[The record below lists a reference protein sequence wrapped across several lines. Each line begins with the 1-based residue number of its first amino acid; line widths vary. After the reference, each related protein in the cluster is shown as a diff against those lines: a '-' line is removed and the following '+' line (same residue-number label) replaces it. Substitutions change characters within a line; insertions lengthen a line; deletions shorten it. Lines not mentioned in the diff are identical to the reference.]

1 MVNDKVVLITGA
13 SGGLGTSV
21 TKAFLDA
28 GATVIGVSR
37 SIKQSSFSDAS
48 FVAMPGEIS
57 SGEAANLLVAK
68 SISRFQRIDAFVHL
82 VGGFEGGHTLHETDD
97 AVLDRMLEI
106 NLRSLF
112 RMLRAVL
119 PPMRARHSGRIV
131 AVGSKAAVEPAPMV
145 AAYGASKAALVSLIR
160 SVAAENKDAGIS
172 ANVVLPATMDT
183 PANRAA
189 VPSADP
195 QKWVQPRQVAQL
207 LVNLADDELS
217 QVSGAVIP
225 IYGSEL

>member
-1 MVNDKVVLITGA
+1 MLNSKVVLITGA
-13 SGGLGTSV
+13 SGGLGADV

-37 SIKQSSFSDAS
+37 SIKQSAFQQAS
-48 FVAMPGEIS
+48 FVAVPAEIS
-57 SGEAANLLVAK
+57 SSAAASEVVTNV
-68 SISRFQRIDAFVHL
+68 IGRFQRIDIFIHL
-82 VGGFEGGHTLHETDD
+82 VGGYEGGKPLHETDGM
-97 AVLDRMLEI
+97 VLDRMLEM

-112 RMLRAVL
+112 RMLHAVL
-119 PPMRARHSGRIV
+119 PQMRAQRSGRII

-160 SVAAENKDAGIS
+160 SVAAENKDMGIS
-172 ANVVLPATMDT
+172 VNAVLPATMDT

-189 VPSADP
+189 MPSADP
-195 QKWVQPRQVAQL
+195 AKWVQTAQVAQL
-207 LVNLADDELS
+207 LVSLAGDLLS